1 MTYTSL
7 KSPENRDYTYILNV
21 AHLYGNL
28 LNTYG
33 DNGNILMMKYVG
45 EKLGAKMTF
54 DIVSVGDDFDKEL
67 YDIVFFGGGQDY
79 EQSIVAKDLPSKRD
93 AIDQYIQDN
102 KVILAICGGFQLL
115 GQYYIQAN
123 GVRIDG
129 IGVMGHYTLNQEN
142 NRYIGDIKIHNEEFN
157 ETYYGFENHQGRTFL
172 AEDSRNANL
181 AYRLVTTALRNKY
194 GQDIQ
199 LPSYDD
205 ILSSEIAEEYAD
217 TKSKAEFEK

>member
-33 DNGNILMMKYVG
+33 DNGNVLMMKYVG

-79 EQSIVAKDLPSKRD
+79 DPSLPKISR
-93 AIDQYIQDN
+93 QN
-102 KVILAICGGFQLL
+102 VTLL
-115 GQYYIQAN
+115 IN
-123 GVRIDG
+123 
-129 IGVMGHYTLNQEN
+129 TF
-142 NRYIGDIKIHNEEFN
+142 KI
-157 ETYYGFENHQGRTFL
+157 
-172 AEDSRNANL
+172 
-181 AYRLVTTALRNKY
+181 
-194 GQDIQ
+194 
-199 LPSYDD
+199 
-205 ILSSEIAEEYAD
+205 
-217 TKSKAEFEK
+217 TKSS

>member
-157 ETYYGFENHQGRTFL
+157 ETYYGFENHHLVKWSTVMVITRKMVLKVSTIKTFMV
-172 AEDSRNANL
+172 ATSMVRFF
-181 AYRLVTTALRNKY
+181 LVMLTLLTA
-194 GQDIQ
+194 
-199 LPSYDD
+199 
-205 ILSSEIAEEYAD
+205 
-217 TKSKAEFEK
+217 

>member
-1 MTYTSL
+1 
-7 KSPENRDYTYILNV
+7 
-21 AHLYGNL
+21 
-28 LNTYG
+28 
-33 DNGNILMMKYVG
+33 
-45 EKLGAKMTF
+45 MTF

-129 IGVMGHYTLNQEN
+129 IGVMGHYTLNQE
-142 NRYIGDIKIHNEEFN
+142 K
-157 ETYYGFENHQGRTFL
+157 
-172 AEDSRNANL
+172 
-181 AYRLVTTALRNKY
+181 
-194 GQDIQ
+194 
-199 LPSYDD
+199 
-205 ILSSEIAEEYAD
+205 
-217 TKSKAEFEK
+217 

>member
-7 KSPENRDYTYILNV
+7 KSPENRDYTYDLNV

-33 DNGNILMMKYVG
+33 DNGNVLMIKYVG

-54 DIVSVGDDFDKEL
+54 DIVSVGDDFDKDH
-67 YDIVFFGGGQDY
+67 YDMVFF
-79 EQSIVAKDLPSKRD
+79 EVVKTTNNLSLPKISPKRD
-93 AIDQYIQDN
+93 AIGQFIQDN

-129 IGVMGHYTLNQEN
+129 IGVMGHYTLNQE
-142 NRYIGDIKIHNEEFN
+142 K
-157 ETYYGFENHQGRTFL
+157 
-172 AEDSRNANL
+172 
-181 AYRLVTTALRNKY
+181 
-194 GQDIQ
+194 
-199 LPSYDD
+199 
-205 ILSSEIAEEYAD
+205 
-217 TKSKAEFEK
+217 